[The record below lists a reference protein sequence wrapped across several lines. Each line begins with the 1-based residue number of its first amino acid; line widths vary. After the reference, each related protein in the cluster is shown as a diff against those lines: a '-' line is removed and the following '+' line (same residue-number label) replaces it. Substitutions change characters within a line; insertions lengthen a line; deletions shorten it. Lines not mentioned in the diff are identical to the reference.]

1 MKKYYGSALPRTS
14 TNVVAWVFPSG
25 NVVTLQTYDPISAK
39 LAPEMV
45 MVASRTEGDTNETR
59 LSYSWEME
67 IPNSGLKTATV
78 TVPEGSRRSQ
88 EVCVRLRLEPTSMMQ
103 LRVMIFPSTAF
114 TLP

>member
-1 MKKYYGSALPRTS
+1 MKKNHRSALPSTS
-14 TNVVAWVFPSG
+14 TKVVPWVFPSG

-39 LAPEMV
+39 LAPEMA

-59 LSYSWEME
+59 VLYSGEME
-67 IPNSGLKTATV
+67 IPNSGLKTAKV
-78 TVPEGSRRSQ
+78 TVPEGRRRSQ

-103 LRVMIFPSTAF
+103 LRVMIFPRTAF